1 MNVADA
7 IRTIAKPADEVYS
20 VVGVV
25 IAVNADARTCDVR
38 PSNGMADIFDVRIQ
52 AAPMG
57 DEGLSYTP
65 KVGSVVIVTF
75 LNRHTGYVSAAS
87 ELKNWHLICNDV
99 RLGDDIAEKAVKGD
113 TLNARLSDMIAQQR
127 SALQA
132 LLQYCTAQAAV
143 TASGP
148 LAPLAPGY
156 ASLAAAITPIVAQLA
171 VIENLLGNHLSEK
184 VRIG

>member
-25 IAVNADARTCDVR
+25 IDVNADARTCDVR

-57 DEGLSYTP
+57 DEGLIYTP

-75 LNRHTGYVSAAS
+75 LNRHTGYVSASS
-87 ELKNWHLICNDV
+87 ELNDWYLICDDI
-99 RLGDDIAEKAVKGD
+99 RLGDETGENAVKGE
-113 TLNARLSDMIAQQR
+113 TLNQRLSEMITQHRDMV
-127 SALQA
+127 QA
-132 LLQYCTAQAAV
+132 LLQYCTTQQAASIG
-143 TASGP
+143 A

-156 ASLAAAITPIVAQLA
+156 AALIAALSPMLGNLQS
-171 VIENLLGNHLSEK
+171 IETALENHLSGK
-184 VRIG
+184 VRIA